1 MSSRISELE
10 DALAALQSQLS
21 AEPHPLLSDAHLEVK
36 VPPDNPDKDEDGLDE
51 SEGPLLR
58 QRGTLVVGERA
69 VPQTRQTLHISKF
82 KSEARRRAINRSAKL
97 ELITRLSVGSR
108 EIMICIINRQDDP
121 ITGFSESRLA
131 FERATAPE

>member
-58 QRGTLVVGERA
+58 QMGTLVVGERA
-69 VPQTRQTLHISKF
+69 HFFGPN
-82 KSEARRRAINRSAKL
+82 A
-97 ELITRLSVGSR
+97 
-108 EIMICIINRQDDP
+108 
-121 ITGFSESRLA
+121 
-131 FERATAPE
+131 APDVCRPKHANYTY